1 MISLPLRV
9 RPRSEMTAL
18 NTENSELTIQ
28 DALSLLNQLN
38 LSYMLVVEDTDG
50 VAIFS
55 NHPGDRLY
63 IVGDE

>member
-1 MISLPLRV
+1 
-9 RPRSEMTAL
+9 MT
-18 NTENSELTIQ
+18 TWHIENDELTIQ